1 MLTRQI
7 LSLKILFDYSG
18 IVKFKYTYREVIN
31 MKKSPLDD
39 PEFVHREMRR
49 TVAELFNARSV
60 RRIKFLQR
68 KLKFL
73 EKRLAEITNNS

>member
-1 MLTRQI
+1 
-7 LSLKILFDYSG
+7 
-18 IVKFKYTYREVIN
+18 